1 MGVYLNPGNDK
12 FYKAIN
18 SEIYVDKTELIQYTN
33 RVFNT
38 MQQNVCVSR
47 PRRFGKSMTANM
59 LAAYY
64 SRGCQSEKL
73 FDGLKIKEDSSFSK
87 YLNKYNVFF
96 INMQEFLS
104 RSKTVEK
111 MVLRLNRILMRDLKQ
126 EYPDVDYFDE
136 EDLAESMQDVYQQT
150 GCPFVII
157 IDEWD
162 CIFREYKSDK
172 EAQEQYLDFLRDFL
186 KDKSYIHLAYMT
198 GILPVKKY
206 GTHSALN
213 MFD

>member
-18 SEIYVDKTELIQYTN
+18 SEIYVDKTELIRYTN

-73 FDGLKIKEDSSFSK
+73 FEGLKIKKAPSFEK
-87 YLNKYNVFF
+87 HLNKYNVFF

-104 RSKTVEK
+104 RTKNIYELLDRMK
-111 MVLRLNRILMRDLKQ
+111 RLVLRDLKR
-126 EYPDVDYFDE
+126 EYPNVDY
-136 EDLAESMQDVYQQT
+136 Y
-150 GCPFVII
+150 
-157 IDEWD
+157 
-162 CIFREYKSDK
+162 
-172 EAQEQYLDFLRDFL
+172 
-186 KDKSYIHLAYMT
+186 
-198 GILPVKKY
+198 
-206 GTHSALN
+206 
-213 MFD
+213 

>member
-1 MGVYLNPGNDK
+1 MEKESTNLQEYQLKDSTVVGQNFYSYGKLKYLSGKQVCEMGVYLNPGNDK

-87 YLNKYNVFF
+87 YLNALFF
-96 INMQEFLS
+96 KPQETKKSEIN
-104 RSKTVEK
+104 RS
-111 MVLRLNRILMRDLKQ
+111 NNIL
-126 EYPDVDYFDE
+126 
-136 EDLAESMQDVYQQT
+136 
-150 GCPFVII
+150 
-157 IDEWD
+157 
-162 CIFREYKSDK
+162 
-172 EAQEQYLDFLRDFL
+172 
-186 KDKSYIHLAYMT
+186 YINSPKL
-198 GILPVKKY
+198 
-206 GTHSALN
+206 
-213 MFD
+213 

>member
-73 FDGLKIKEDSSFSK
+73 FDGLKIKEDSSFFKISEQIQCFLYK
-87 YLNKYNVFF
+87 Y
-96 INMQEFLS
+96 
-104 RSKTVEK
+104 
-111 MVLRLNRILMRDLKQ
+111 
-126 EYPDVDYFDE
+126 
-136 EDLAESMQDVYQQT
+136 A
-150 GCPFVII
+150 
-157 IDEWD
+157 
-162 CIFREYKSDK
+162 
-172 EAQEQYLDFLRDFL
+172 
-186 KDKSYIHLAYMT
+186 
-198 GILPVKKY
+198 GIPKPQ
-206 GTHSALN
+206 
-213 MFD
+213 